1 MGRSRRITLDLT
13 PEARRTM
20 DKLMGMLECKSEAE
34 VIRKALST
42 YHYLLVESG
51 LGGTILVRHD
61 DQQDKEVL
69 IK

>member
-1 MGRSRRITLDLT
+1 
-13 PEARRTM
+13 M
-20 DKLMGMLECKSEAE
+20 DKLMGMLECSSEAE

-51 LGGTILVRHD
+51 LGGTILLQKPD
-61 DQQDKEVL
+61 EPEKEIL